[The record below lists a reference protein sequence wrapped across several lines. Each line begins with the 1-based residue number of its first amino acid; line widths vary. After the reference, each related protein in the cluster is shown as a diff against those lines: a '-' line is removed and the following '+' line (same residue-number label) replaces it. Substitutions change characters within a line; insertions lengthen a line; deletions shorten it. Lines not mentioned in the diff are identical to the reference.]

1 MKKHEYTVKYS
12 QIWSN
17 KRFIIVQRS
26 QIETDEV
33 FTELF
38 QDDSLVNE
46 GRY

>member
-1 MKKHEYTVKYS
+1 MNIWSNS
-12 QIWSN
+12 QIRLN

-38 QDDSLVNE
+38 QDESLVNE